1 MITPIRYAQIASRFQ
16 QELRNEAP
24 RMASSLYV
32 LGTSEKDAEK
42 QLKREA
48 YPSFEVH
55 YFAHIKTAGIFDAEI
70 EVSFYLVE
78 EELRTHETAVCESTV
93 THLANQIAKQLC
105 KRVP

>member
-42 QLKREA
+42 QLKRET

-55 YFAHIKTAGIFDAEI
+55 YSAHIETAGTFDAEI
-70 EVSFYLVE
+70 EVSFCLVE
-78 EELRTHETAVCESTV
+78 EELRTHETVVCEGTV